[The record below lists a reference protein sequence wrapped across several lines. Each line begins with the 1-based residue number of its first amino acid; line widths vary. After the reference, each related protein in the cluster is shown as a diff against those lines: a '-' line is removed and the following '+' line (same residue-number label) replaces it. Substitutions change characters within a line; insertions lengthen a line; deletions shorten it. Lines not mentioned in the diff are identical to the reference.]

1 MGGDTVRQQVGFR
14 EVKIEN
20 ARLLVNG
27 KMVYIKGVNRHEHND
42 SLGHVQSHEIMMD
55 NLRRLRELNINAV
68 RSSHYPNCPEWL
80 DLCDKYGIYV
90 VDEANI
96 ETHGMGTCISP
107 IPFLILLIAR
117 NGHQHI
123 VTASIVCSIVTV
135 TTQASSVGRW
145 AMSAAMDR
153 CSMSSIAG

>member
-1 MGGDTVRQQVGFR
+1 MVLHETKPFKVDGKETTIHVSKKLNKVNLWSGEKPYLYQMSMILGGDTVRQQVGFR
-14 EVKIEN
+14 EVRIEN

-96 ETHGMGTCISP
+96 ETHGMGSCAP
-107 IPFLILLIAR
+107 
-117 NGHQHI
+117 
-123 VTASIVCSIVTV
+123 
-135 TTQASSVGRW
+135 
-145 AMSAAMDR
+145 
-153 CSMSSIAG
+153 